1 MFVSEVERTLVIQFL
16 RINICTETN
25 YFPFTKNNKMYQCL
39 IPDRTEVKHLYVD
52 CHAVLILDPISGLSQ
67 SQDFVL
73 QCVCAVIG
81 KRTATEISDKAASDC
96 ASEMGGCSEC
106 GLITKSH
113 S

>member
-1 MFVSEVERTLVIQFL
+1 MH
-16 RINICTETN
+16 
-25 YFPFTKNNKMYQCL
+25 QCM
-39 IPDRTEVKHLYVD
+39 IPDRTEVEHLYVD
-52 CHAVLILDPISGLSQ
+52 CHAVLVLDPISGLSQ

-73 QCVCAVIG
+73 PAIG